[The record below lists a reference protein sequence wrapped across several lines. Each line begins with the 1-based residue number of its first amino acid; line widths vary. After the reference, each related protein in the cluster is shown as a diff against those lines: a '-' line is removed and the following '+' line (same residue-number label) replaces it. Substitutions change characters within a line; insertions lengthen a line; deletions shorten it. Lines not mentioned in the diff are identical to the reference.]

1 MIHVAIPRISLSVQ
15 KGNLKASLVVRPYTK
30 PLTRLSQIIERDYL
44 YYAATNFEAR
54 FLLKSTL

>member
-1 MIHVAIPRISLSVQ
+1 MQ